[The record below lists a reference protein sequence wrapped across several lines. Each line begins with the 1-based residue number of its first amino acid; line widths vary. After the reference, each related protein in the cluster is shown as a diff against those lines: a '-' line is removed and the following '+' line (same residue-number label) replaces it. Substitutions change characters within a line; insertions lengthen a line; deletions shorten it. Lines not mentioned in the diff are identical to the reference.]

1 MLYKLLKYFGSNEL
15 VYLCLQ
21 RRQSATVL
29 TIPQRTINQYHR
41 REHLIMILGF
51 LLCWTPFAWLY
62 VPVVMGLKDKPARKS
77 SDVLPLLMVK
87 FGCSIINPIIYKF
100 EKYEVSYIVFTLF
113 LHNCED
119 DSSD

>member
-1 MLYKLLKYFGSNEL
+1 MYKITKPNLSFFILITW

-21 RRQSATVL
+21 RRQSASVL

-51 LLCWTPFAWLY
+51 LLCWVPFAWLY
-62 VPVVMGLKDKPARKS
+62 VPVVLGLKDKPERKS

-100 EKYEVSYIVFTLF
+100 EKYEVPYIVFTSF
-113 LHNCED
+113 R
-119 DSSD
+119 